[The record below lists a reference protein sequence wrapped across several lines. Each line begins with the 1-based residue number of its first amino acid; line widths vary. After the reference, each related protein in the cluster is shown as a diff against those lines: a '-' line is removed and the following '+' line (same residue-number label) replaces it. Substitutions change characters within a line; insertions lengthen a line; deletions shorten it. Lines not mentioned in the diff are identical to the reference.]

1 MQNKLFANLET
12 QIMKQLVSQLLK
24 VAQLVPKLQH
34 VDSKKNIKSEQFVPI
49 LETQFVA
56 QLVGQ
61 IQIYV
66 NQKDII
72 WEQVVPK
79 KSLSYEN
86 KK

>member
-1 MQNKLFANLET
+1 
-12 QIMKQLVSQLLK
+12 MKQLVSQLLK